1 MITYKYGEFEDMQVN
16 EAKQK
21 LRKQI
26 FFLLLYVDPETAD
39 DFQVDIEQAFK
50 NVQTLMAGLNAI
62 LLYPREV
69 VLASSLV
76 ESALMEYKSPEFSF
90 RRYRKLILDAGK
102 EIEKIQEEEVS

>member
-1 MITYKYGEFEDMQVN
+1 MVAYKYGEFENRQVN

-39 DFQVDIEQAFK
+39 DFAVDVEEAFK
-50 NVQTLMAGLNAI
+50 NVQTFMAGLNAI

-76 ESALMEYKSPEFSF
+76 ESALMEYKSPDFSF
-90 RRYRKLILDAGK
+90 KRYRKLILDAGR
-102 EIEKIQEEEVS
+102 EVEKIKEVV

>member
-1 MITYKYGEFEDMQVN
+1 MITYKYGEFENRQVN

-39 DFQVDIEQAFK
+39 DFAVDVEEAFK

-76 ESALMEYKSPEFSF
+76 ESAFMEYKNPDFSF
-90 RRYRKLILDAGK
+90 KRYRKLILDAGR
-102 EIEKIQEEEVS
+102 EVEKIKEVD